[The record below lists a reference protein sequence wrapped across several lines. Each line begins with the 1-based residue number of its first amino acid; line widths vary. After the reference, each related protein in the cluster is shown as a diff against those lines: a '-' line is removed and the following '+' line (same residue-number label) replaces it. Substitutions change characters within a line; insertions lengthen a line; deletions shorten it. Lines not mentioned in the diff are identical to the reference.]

1 MDKVRLYH
9 DIARVKKQMFA
20 IVSLAGFLTVGAA
33 TVIGHGFNFVYLF
46 RNSIIAIIAF
56 GGLAYIWGVIYEKI
70 VEAPLIDS
78 YRAEAKQRI
87 DELKNMGSQRMAMKV
102 SASELTPNMKVIDP
116 IYSKEGA
123 LLVRGGASLT
133 ERLIKI
139 LKDNNIQQVAVEAK
153 RTIPS
158 ESD

>member
-1 MDKVRLYH
+1 MDKVRLFR

-20 IVSLAGFLTVGAA
+20 MVSLAGFLAVGTA
-33 TVIGHGFNFVYLF
+33 TIIGHGFNFVFLF

-56 GGLAYIWGVIYEKI
+56 GGLAYVCGILYEKI

-87 DELKNMGSQRMAMKV
+87 DELKTMGSQRMAMRV
-102 SASELTPNMKVIDP
+102 GVSELTPNMKVIDP

-139 LKDNNIQQVAVEAK
+139 IKDNNIQQVSVEAK